1 MGIPAD
7 VLDAYGI
14 WIAGL
19 APWSHFVTL
28 THRLPDSSDAN
39 VARLYTRVG
48 IGRHRRLVREWFHG
62 QVRPRDRGA
71 QWWSEMELH
80 ATGIPHEHAL
90 LAVSGKAPVLSM
102 RQAWFDVAGYAR
114 LEGIENPGA
123 VARYVAKY
131 AGKSAAWP
139 PCVWGFGLLPRPSFS
154 QVLRPAP
161 VDSATVRP
169 ARERSTHA
177 RATSL
182 ERHEGS

>member
-1 MGIPAD
+1 MRIPAE
-7 VLDAYGI
+7 VLDAYGE
-14 WIAGL
+14 WIASL

-28 THRLPDSSDAN
+28 THRLPDSSNAN
-39 VARLYTRVG
+39 VARHYTRVG
-48 IGRHRRLVREWFHG
+48 FGKHRRLVRDWFHG
-62 QVRPRDRGA
+62 EVRPRDAGA
-71 QWWSEMELH
+71 RWWSEMELH
-80 ATGIPHEHAL
+80 ETGIPHEHGL
-90 LAVSGKAPVLSM
+90 LALSATAPALTI
-102 RQAWFDVAGYAR
+102 RQAWWDVAGYAR
-114 LEGIENPGA
+114 VDPIKKPEA

-131 AGKSAAWP
+131 AGKKAAWV

-169 ARERSTHA
+169 ARERSAYA